1 MKLIPLT
8 RGRFTI
14 VDDDDYELLS
24 KLKWC
29 VDGKGYATRKMDG
42 KVITMHRFILN
53 YPNGLQVDHANSN
66 RLDNRRSNIRVAS
79 RAQNQQNSKA
89 RKGAVGLKGVSFE
102 KGSNRYRARITV
114 TGKTIYLGGFLSA
127 ESAHKAYATAAEKY
141 FGEFARTA

>member
-1 MKLIPLT
+1 MKLISLT
-8 RGRFTI
+8 RGRFAV

-29 VDGKGYATRKMDG
+29 VNGKGYATRKIDG

-53 YPNGLQVDHANSN
+53 CPNGLQVDHANAN
-66 RLDNRRSNIRVAS
+66 RLDNRRCNIRVAS

-102 KGSNRYRARITV
+102 KGPDRYRARITV
-114 TGKTIYLGGFLSA
+114 AGKTIYLGCFLSA
-127 ESAHKAYATAAEKY
+127 ESAHEAYATAATKH